1 MHSAVHRVIPEVPD
15 VQDGWVFWGLLL
27 LLLWVPLPLGSNRT
41 WALGILIGWS
51 IVLLLG
57 TVWTW
62 RAHLDAGFERLTHF
76 RWPLVLLG
84 TFAALVWLQTIVLP
98 NEWVAF
104 ISPEAWRVEQGV
116 AASRLSLDVHQTRI
130 YAALSFAYFS
140 CFVVT
145 LLVVRNAARLDWL
158 AQFLVWAGLL
168 QAVIGV
174 LLFSAGATYSIF
186 FFDVL
191 HSRVKGT
198 FGYHNHFA
206 GYMELCL
213 SVGIGLM
220 LARLGTEKLPPG
232 GWRHKLAL
240 VLGFVL
246 SSKMRLRMM
255 LVVLVIALVLTRSRM
270 GNGGFFVAMLVVG
283 LIAIV
288 LSRRAAHATVAL
300 IISLIVIDVLVV
312 GTWIGLE
319 KVVERVQNTTLTTQ
333 PAVQPT
339 DQPVAQPAARSG
351 ASEESME
358 LRQDAARHGFNLV
371 RDFPL
376 LGTGG
381 GTFYNAYIR
390 YRTPRE
396 GYFDHAHNDYVELAA
411 DYGLVGLGL
420 LGGFVLLTMAT
431 CLKVLRKRHSSL
443 PRGIA
448 FGVLMA
454 IVALAIHSTVD
465 FNLQL
470 PANALT
476 LVVIL
481 AMGWI
486 AMALPSTVQVREN
499 QSGENKRQM
508 ERVA

>member
-1 MHSAVHRVIPEVPD
+1 MNSVVRRAIPESPD
-15 VQDGWVFWGLLL
+15 VKDGWVFWGLLL
-27 LLLWVPLPLGSNRT
+27 LLVWVPLPLGSNRT

-51 IVLLLG
+51 IVLLFG
-57 TVWTW
+57 TAWAW
-62 RAHLDAGFERLTHF
+62 RSQFDAGFERLSRF
-76 RWPLVLLG
+76 RWPLAFLG
-84 TFAALVWLQTIVLP
+84 AFVVLVWLQTVALP
-98 NEWVAF
+98 GEWVALV
-104 ISPEAWRVEQGV
+104 SPEAWRVEQGV
-116 AASRLSLDVHQTRI
+116 TVGRLSLDVHQTQM

-145 LLVVRNAARLDWL
+145 LLVVRDVARLDRL

-174 LLFSAGATYSIF
+174 LLFSAGATYRIF
-186 FFDVL
+186 FFDVIHDRL
-191 HSRVKGT
+191 KGT

-220 LARLGTEKLPPG
+220 LARLGTEKTRPG
-232 GWRHKLAL
+232 GWRHKLTL

-246 SSKMRLRMM
+246 SPKMRLRMM

-283 LIAIV
+283 LVTLA
-288 LSRRAAHATVAL
+288 LSRRAAPAMVGL

-312 GTWIGLE
+312 GTWIGVE
-319 KVVERVQNTTLTTQ
+319 KVVERVQGTTLATQ
-333 PAVQPT
+333 
-339 DQPVAQPAARSG
+339 SG
-351 ASEESME
+351 VHEESLE
-358 LRQDAARHGFNLV
+358 LRQDAARHGLDLV
-371 RDFPL
+371 RDFPV

-381 GTFYNAYIR
+381 GSFYNAYIR

-411 DYGLVGLGL
+411 DYGLVGVGL
-420 LGGFVLLTMAT
+420 LGGFVLLTMAA
-431 CLKVLRKRHSSL
+431 CLKVLRQRRSSL
-443 PRGIA
+443 PRGMA

-476 LVVIL
+476 LMVIL

-486 AMALPSTVQVREN
+486 AMALPSGATRMRVSEAREN
-499 QSGENKRQM
+499 KKRM
-508 ERVA
+508 ESVT

>member
-1 MHSAVHRVIPEVPD
+1 MSPVAHPIAPETPEVK
-15 VQDGWVFWGLLL
+15 DGWVFGGLLL

-41 WALGILIGWS
+41 WALGILIGCS
-51 IVLLLG
+51 VVLLLG
-57 TVWTW
+57 TAWAW
-62 RAHLDAGFERLTHF
+62 RSNLDAGFERLHRF
-76 RWPLVLLG
+76 RWPLALLMA
-84 TFAALVWLQTIVLP
+84 FVMLVWLQTLELP
-98 NEWVAF
+98 SAWVALV
-104 ISPEAWRVEQGV
+104 SPEAWRAEQGV
-116 AASRLSLDVHQTRI
+116 TASRLSLDVSQTRI
-130 YAALSFAYFS
+130 YAALSFAYLS

-145 LLVVRNAARLDWL
+145 LLVVRDAARLDLL
-158 AQFLVWAGLL
+158 AQFLVWAGLM

-174 LLFSAGATYSIF
+174 LLFSAGATYRIF
-186 FFDVL
+186 FFDVI
-191 HSRVKGT
+191 HDRMKGT

-220 LARLGTEKLPPG
+220 LARLGTEKTPPG
-232 GWRHKLAL
+232 GWRHKVTL

-255 LVVLVIALVLTRSRM
+255 LVVLVIALVLSRSRM
-270 GNGGFFVAMLVVG
+270 GNGGFFVAILVVG
-283 LIAIV
+283 LIAIA
-288 LSRRAAHATVAL
+288 LSRRAAPATVAL

-319 KVVERVQNTTLTTQ
+319 KVVERVQDTTLTTQ
-333 PAVQPT
+333 QGS
-339 DQPVAQPAARSG
+339 R
-351 ASEESME
+351 EESIE
-358 LRQDAARHGFNLV
+358 LRYDAARHGLDLV
-371 RDFPL
+371 RDFPI

-381 GTFYNAYIR
+381 GSFYSAYIR

-411 DYGLVGLGL
+411 DYGLVGVGL

-431 CLKVLRKRHSSL
+431 CLKALRQRRSSL

-476 LVVIL
+476 LMVIL
-481 AMGWI
+481 AMGWN
-486 AMALPSTVQVREN
+486 AMALPSGAVHTRAAKR
-499 QSGENKRQM
+499 SENKQRK
-508 ERVA
+508 ENLA